1 MIFEVAKAQPRK
13 PSGHACPNGCESM
26 KVISFLTPWIH
37 SEIDIFQYVLTHPL
51 CAWEPVTCISAPRG
65 NQFVMYDVM
74 TMYVSCIGNYILCV
88 YPFCS
93 RTLWQQTILQGE
105 GFDGNQFAKSYF
117 LTTKT

>member
-1 MIFEVAKAQPRK
+1 
-13 PSGHACPNGCESM
+13 
-26 KVISFLTPWIH
+26 
-37 SEIDIFQYVLTHPL
+37 
-51 CAWEPVTCISAPRG
+51 
-65 NQFVMYDVM
+65 MYDVM

-117 LTTKT
+117 